1 MYATCSSSLSIV
13 NKWAILALP
22 YPGVVTA
29 CQFLA
34 TAVFVFILGKA
45 GALKVEPL
53 EFDRMLK
60 MAPINIIFYCA
71 IFTNGKVLQYS
82 TVETF
87 IAFRSLTP
95 LLVSCLDTLVR
106 GEPMPSAR
114 TILCL
119 AMIALGAATYA
130 YDDANFS
137 VVGYVWACIYLGI
150 IVTEMVYAKHIT
162 STIGLSTW
170 GLVLYQNTIAM
181 FIFPFASLMTGEFYD
196 LARLFQSAAAGDATT
211 PAPAPS
217 SKSQR
222 LLGAGGPTL
231 EHRDQPI
238 EAPLPV
244 ISPFAM
250 VPLLISCAL
259 GIGISFA
266 GWGTRSAISATQFTV
281 LGVACKLAT
290 VCINVVV
297 WDHHAALHAQ
307 LSIVLCIVASVAYQ
321 QSNIR
326 DKAERA
332 ALVPRVSTVKGK
344 LQAEC
349 KA

>member
-34 TAVFVFILGKA
+34 TAVFVFVLGKA
-45 GALKVEPL
+45 GALKVEAL

-95 LLVSCLDTLVR
+95 LLVAALDTLVR
-106 GEPMPSAR
+106 GEPIPSAR
-114 TILCL
+114 TTFCL
-119 AMIALGAATYA
+119 MMIALGAATYA

-137 VVGYVWACIYLGI
+137 VVGYIWACIYLGI

-211 PAPAPS
+211 PAPS
-217 SKSQR
+217 VLKSHRR
-222 LLGAGGPTL
+222 LGTP
-231 EHRDQPI
+231 EHIDQPI

-332 ALVPRVSTVKGK
+332 ALVPRVSTVKAK